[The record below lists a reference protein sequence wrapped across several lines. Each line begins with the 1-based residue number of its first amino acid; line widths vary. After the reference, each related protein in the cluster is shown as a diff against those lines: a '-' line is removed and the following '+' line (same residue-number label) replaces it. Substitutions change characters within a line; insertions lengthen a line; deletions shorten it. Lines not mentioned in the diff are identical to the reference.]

1 MEKRQQDFEE
11 ERFIEDVGL
20 YVERYGLSRMAG
32 RVLGWLLICDPAQ
45 QSMED
50 LSRTLGASKGSIST
64 VTRILIQI
72 GLIERVGLPGSRLG
86 FYTARLGAGELV
98 KQSVASITSIHELS
112 ERGLRLIEGHNRKP
126 ATQLLENIRDMS
138 AYLEKE
144 LPAALQRWQ
153 EERCKAG

>member
-72 GLIERVGLPGSRLG
+72 GLIERVG
-86 FYTARLGAGELV
+86 ELV
-98 KQSVASITSIHELS
+98 KQSVASIAGIHELS